1 VDFSRVNADRVESTR
16 ASTAAGQK
24 AQVDLATFSQ
34 WVDAY
39 AAQDARLADFYFQRF
54 RPEFMPAV
62 QVWVATRPLRNTSA
76 PPTPFS
82 MPQYKL
88 ASKAEAQS
96 LLSEAEEAS
105 AEARQSNQRSN
116 NYVRRRPLRRLAVL
130 RRHQH
135 QTVFEQPRREAP
147 RSGHGEWGGFRRSSW
162 LASNLASRALI
173 SFSSRAVSL
182 SADAPRRPRAR
193 STNTAAIE
201 AVITARNPI
210 PASITTPA
218 ITCPSA
224 CCGVTSP

>member
-1 VDFSRVNADRVESTR
+1 MDFSRVNADRVESTR

-62 QVWVATRPLRNTSA
+62 QAWVATRSLRNTSA

-116 NYVRRRPLRRLAVL
+116 NYVLAVAL
-130 RRHQH
+130 
-135 QTVFEQPRREAP
+135 FA
-147 RSGHGEWGGFRRSSW
+147 
-162 LASNLASRALI
+162 ASLFFAGI
-173 SFSSRAVSL
+173 STKL
-182 SADAPRRPRAR
+182 SASGRRVGVLGLGYLIFLG
-193 STNTAAIE
+193 TAIWVA
-201 AVITARNPI
+201 TFP
-210 PASITTPA
+210 
-218 ITCPSA
+218 
-224 CCGVTSP
+224 VTVSV